1 MIRNVRTVRLAG
13 TAILAALTVVTDYI
27 IKFSGFYIP
36 LPYPW
41 VSFLKFNLQGVPI
54 ALSSWLFGL
63 PSAATT
69 SLVYFLA
76 ATLRS
81 GNPVGASAKA
91 IAEFST
97 IFGMAVGLLISK
109 RYVKLTAISFGVTFR
124 IIVMTAINFIIFPNV
139 YGMPWPVVIN
149 LTPWVGLFNA
159 IQGTITVILS
169 YLIYEAYTRRVPS
182 KYVIQIS

>member
-1 MIRNVRTVRLAG
+1 MIRSVRTVRLAG

-36 LPYPW
+36 FPNPW
-41 VSFLKFNLQGVPI
+41 VSFLKLNLQGVPI

-63 PSAATT
+63 PSAAIT
-69 SLVYFLA
+69 SIVYFIA

-81 GNPVGASAKA
+81 GNPIGASSKA

-97 IFGMAVGLLISK
+97 IFGMAVGLYISK
-109 RYVKLTAISFGVTFR
+109 RYVKLTAISIGVTFR
-124 IIVMTAINFIIFPNV
+124 IIVMTAVNLIIFPNV

-149 LTPWVGLFNA
+149 LMPIVGVFNA
-159 IQGTITVILS
+159 IQGAITVLIS
-169 YLIYEAYTRRVPS
+169 YLIYEAYTKRVPG
-182 KYVIQIS
+182 KYAIQPS